1 MNKLKNSTP
10 LLLMLSSIVLLLI
23 LEFFWLQ
30 SNYDKAVADFNK
42 ETNALFRTTLFSIRD
57 SLFQR
62 RVETISLDS
71 ANGLKGPNSMPI
83 DFGPPDSTIVMYMK
97 GRAAKIEIFVS
108 GRKDDSL
115 NNVLAPVVTRIQ
127 REGVPIRD
135 IISRPDTVTAEHIR
149 TQFQHV
155 MTRAGYSDMEFV
167 VTHSIDTVQN
177 FRRRGGFDVTS
188 NVVRIFYPHSYAIS
202 FPTIGNFAWR
212 TITPQILFSAVLTLL
227 TIGAFLVMFKSLR
240 LQQRLMELKNDFISN
255 LTHEL
260 KTPIA
265 TVSVALE
272 ALKNFKGLSNPKL
285 TEEYLD
291 IAQNELGRL
300 TIMTDK
306 VLKTAIFEKHGVDF
320 QTEKVDLEKI
330 TSQVLQSMKLLFEKN
345 QTKVSFDK
353 EGTDFTLEGG
363 TDHLTNVIYNL
374 IDNALKYKSKASEIT
389 IKLIEQA
396 NNVIL
401 SIRDNGI
408 GIDPEYKDK
417 IFEKFFRV
425 PSGNVHNAKG
435 YGLGLS
441 YVNNVVKSHHGTIEV
456 DSTLGL
462 GSNFIIELP
471 KKQP

>member
-1 MNKLKNSTP
+1 MKKLKNSA
-10 LLLMLSSIVLLLI
+10 LLSLMVSSIILLLI

-30 SNYDKAVADFNK
+30 SNYDKVVTDFNK

-62 RVETISLDS
+62 RVGTMTFDS
-71 ANGLKGPNSMPI
+71 ANGLNQRNSMSMN
-83 DFGPPDSTIVMYMK
+83 FGPPDSVINMYMK
-97 GRAAKIEIFVS
+97 GRAVKIEIFVS
-108 GRKDDSL
+108 RRKDDSINQIL
-115 NNVLAPVVTRIQ
+115 TPVIARIQ
-127 REGVPIRD
+127 REGIPVQN
-135 IISRPDTVTAEHIR
+135 IISRPDTVTTEHIR
-149 TQFQHV
+149 SQFRHV
-155 MTRAGYSDMEFV
+155 MDRAGYVDMPFQV
-167 VTHSIDTVQN
+167 IHSFDTIQN
-177 FRRRGGFDVTS
+177 FRRRGGFDVNS
-188 NVVRIFYPHSYAIS
+188 NVVRTFFPNVYTVS
-202 FPTIGNFAWR
+202 FPTVSKYAWT
-212 TITPQILFSAVLTLL
+212 TIMPQILFSSVLTLL
-227 TIGAFLVMFKSLR
+227 TLGAFLVMFKSLR

-272 ALKNFKGLSNPKL
+272 ALKNFKGLNNPKL

-330 TSQVLQSMKLLFEKN
+330 ITQVLQSMKLLFEKN
-345 QTKVSFDK
+345 QTKISFDK
-353 EGTDFTLEGG
+353 EGADFTVEGG
-363 TDHLTNVIYNL
+363 IDHLTNVIYNL
-374 IDNALKYKSKASEIT
+374 VDNALKYKSKASEIT
-389 IKLIEQA
+389 IKLIGQA
-396 NNVIL
+396 NKIIL
-401 SIRDNGI
+401 SVRDNGI
-408 GIDPEYKDK
+408 GIDPEHKDK

-425 PSGNVHNAKG
+425 PSGNVHNTKG

-441 YVNNVVKSHHGTIEV
+441 YVNSVVKSHHGSIAV
-456 DSTLGL
+456 DSEIGK